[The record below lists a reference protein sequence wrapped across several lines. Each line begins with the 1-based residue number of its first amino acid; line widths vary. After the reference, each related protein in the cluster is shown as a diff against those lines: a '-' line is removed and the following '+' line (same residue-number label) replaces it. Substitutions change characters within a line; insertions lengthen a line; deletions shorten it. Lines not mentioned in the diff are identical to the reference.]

1 VIVTEAA
8 SPNQRLHLTGAA
20 TLVSRDTKLLQRPR
34 QVSLVGSALGSE
46 PDARTFRGII
56 TSWLQMSRAAYLS
69 RAART
74 RFALPCAGRLSRI
87 ASVVRTRR
95 RPTAAA

>member
-1 VIVTEAA
+1 MGFWSWLFKRRQEPA
-8 SPNQRLHLTGAA
+8 L
-20 TLVSRDTKLLQRPR
+20 KLSERRP
-34 QVSLVGSALGSE
+34 A
-46 PDARTFRGII
+46 DRGEKPII
-56 TSWLQMSRAAYLS
+56 NSWLQMSRAAYLS

-74 RFALPCAGRLSRI
+74 RFALPCAGRVSRI